1 MIFII
6 LDYDSIEMK
15 PRCILLFSLFLIAQS
30 CYKIHH
36 TYMIKGEWYIDAVEV
51 DGGTT
56 NQIGAILP
64 NYVDGNGVYKV
75 YMLENGLLRGEYYT
89 YDTLNYFVTGE
100 WQLIEN
106 DQIYLRAD
114 QYIDGTFKIEPVNAK
129 KMILSTSSNFVTFF
143 NIGEIKSIIRI
154 SRGEPGNQ
162 SDTRP

>member
-1 MIFII
+1 MRCKYLLLIF
-6 LDYDSIEMK
+6 SFS
-15 PRCILLFSLFLIAQS
+15 LLFSS

-36 TYMIKGEWYIDAVEV
+36 NYMIKGEWYIDAVEV

-64 NYVDGNGVYKV
+64 DYEDGNGIYKV

-100 WQLIEN
+100 WELLDH
-106 DQIYLRAD
+106 DQIFLRAD
-114 QYIDGTFKIEPVNAK
+114 QYIDGIFYIEPVNAK
-129 KMILSTSSNFVTFF
+129 KMILSTESNNVTFF
-143 NIGEIKSIIRI
+143 NIGEIKSVIRI

-162 SDTRP
+162 NDTRP